1 MTETQME
8 TIVCK
13 KCSRIIRDDFS
24 YCSWCGISLTK
35 KAEKPSEF
43 GVQKLNDIE
52 TRIGR
57 LEKEL
62 DVLVVC
68 AEIRK

>member
-1 MTETQME
+1 ME

-13 KCSRIIRDDFS
+13 KCRRIIRDDFS
-24 YCSWCGISLTK
+24 YCPWCGISLTK
-35 KAEKPSEF
+35 KSETPAPF

-52 TRIGR
+52 KRLGR